1 MPRMDFNAIVLR
13 ATDLFWCLAISDVE
27 DCFEDRCEL
36 LDELRALEF
45 RCERLGRGGFYA
57 AVVESQERKARTKER
72 Q

>member
-27 DCFEDRCEL
+27 DYFEDRRDL
-36 LDELRALEF
+36 LDELRVLEL
-45 RCERLGRGGFYA
+45 RCERLGREHFYA
-57 AVVESQERKARTKER
+57 AVVESQERRARMKER